1 MRKLV
6 RFFEWLYAQSLRIY
20 PSNFR
25 GKFGDEMQTVFSIAM
40 RKAKTGNVLKLLAF
54 FGREIR
60 DLPMSIWREHLRSRK
75 GIHVSQNN
83 LAWKPLNTKELS
95 AGLTLFVLPIFSPIL
110 KVIFGYKA
118 VINNIGFFLNGSPH
132 RTRHHHPGDQIR
144 ISPLVDSV
152 FGCIHHND
160 CHVASGLSDM
170 GFVLSKRAKIRSLRR
185 QNPGGAHPIFCTI
198 EWVFLAGAICVPFL
212 VDPVL
217 EDLAAHP

>member
-40 RKAKTGNVLKLLAF
+40 GKAKTGNVLKLLAF

-83 LAWKPLNTKELS
+83 LAWKPLNTKELL

-118 VINNIGFFLNGSPH
+118 VINNIGFFLTLTVLLIGLVIIILGIKYGFPRWSIPYLGVSITTIVMLQAVYPTWDLFYQSVQKFVH
-132 RTRHHHPGDQIR
+132 YGD
-144 ISPLVDSV
+144 
-152 FGCIHHND
+152 
-160 CHVASGLSDM
+160 
-170 GFVLSKRAKIRSLRR
+170 K
-185 QNPGGAHPIFCTI
+185 T
-198 EWVFLAGAICVPFL
+198 
-212 VDPVL
+212 
-217 EDLAAHP
+217 LAAHADILIVVVRTVDGEIVAPTP